1 MAKTT
6 LTAEALLADFPPAV
20 RAIAAKV
27 RAIVNDVLPGA
38 EERVLPGWRAIAF
51 RSPEAGH
58 VCALFPYAAE
68 VRLYFE
74 HGSSL
79 RDGEG
84 IEYGDTPLS
93 RYAIFRRA
101 ADVKVGTLAPAVMQA
116 FLATS
121 ERRAVRRGAAKPKRR
136 PGRVSRAGGAR

>member
-1 MAKTT
+1 MVKPTRS
-6 LTAEALLADFPPAV
+6 AETLLADFPPAV
-20 RAIAAKV
+20 RTIAARV
-27 RAIVNDVLPGA
+27 RAIVIDVLPDA
-38 EERVLPGWRAIAF
+38 EERVLPGWRAIGF
-51 RSPEAGH
+51 RSREAGH

-74 HGSSL
+74 HGSQL

-101 ADVKVGTLAPAVMQA
+101 SDVKTRTLAPVVMQA

-121 ERRAVRRGAAKPKRR
+121 ERRAARRGAAKPKRR
-136 PGRVSRAGGAR
+136 ITRAGGAR

>member
-1 MAKTT
+1 
-6 LTAEALLADFPPAV
+6 
-20 RAIAAKV
+20 
-27 RAIVNDVLPGA
+27 
-38 EERVLPGWRAIAF
+38 
-51 RSPEAGH
+51 
-58 VCALFPYAAE
+58 
-68 VRLYFE
+68 
-74 HGSSL
+74 
-79 RDGEG
+79 
-84 IEYGDTPLS
+84 DTPLT